1 METIA
6 EVDVSGSRWPEHGC
20 VPSRRTDTGRRVGS
34 RIIRPGISLDFDD
47 DASRS
52 SPVHRRHESC
62 AE

>member
-6 EVDVSGSRWPEHGC
+6 EVDVSGSRWPEHGY
-20 VPSRRTDTGRRVGS
+20 VASRRTDTDRRVGS
-34 RIIRPGISLDFDD
+34 RIIRAGISLDFDD
-47 DASRS
+47 DTGRS